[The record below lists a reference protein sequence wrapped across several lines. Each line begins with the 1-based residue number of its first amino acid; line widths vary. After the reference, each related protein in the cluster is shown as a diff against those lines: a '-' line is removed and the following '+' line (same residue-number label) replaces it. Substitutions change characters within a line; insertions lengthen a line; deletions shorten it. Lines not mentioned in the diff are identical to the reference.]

1 MMNAK
6 QLMIGVSFSMMAA
19 LSLPAVARDGKTYPG
34 AACQPL
40 SNTQVFSVNSSGVL
54 LNTSNLAQT
63 VICPVVR
70 ERIDADAADGILDA
84 RVYVIDNNNAVG
96 DPSVTCVLDS
106 RTTGLGL
113 ANPGLS
119 ESFSDSSIPGAG
131 PNIQVL
137 DNYVNLSTANGG
149 YFYFRC
155 SIPGV
160 HENRRSGIVMYRVD
174 EDQ

>member
-19 LSLPAVARDGKTYPG
+19 LSLPAVAEDGKTYPG

-40 SNTQVFSVNSSGVL
+40 SNTQVFSVNSFGVL
-54 LNTSNLAQT
+54 FNTSNLAQT

-70 ERIDADAADGILDA
+70 DTMAADAANGIRSA
-84 RVYVIDNNNAVG
+84 RVYVIDNNNAAG

-106 RTTGLGL
+106 RTTGLGF

-119 ESFSDSSIPGAG
+119 ESFADTSVGGAS

-137 DNYVNLSTANGG
+137 DNYVDLTSSEAG
-149 YFYFRC
+149 YYYFRC
-155 SIPGV
+155 SIPGQD
-160 HENRRSGIVMYRVD
+160 EGRRSGIVMYRVY
-174 EDQ
+174 EDD